1 MSILANKPGS
11 YKLNDPFVIV
21 LLIFTAVLLGYI
33 IATGGIM
40 SALVLLS
47 LPPMLIYF
55 NRFFYYP
62 KIGII
67 TVLFLAFLAIGITR
81 YIRNVPLGLGIDFF
95 LVLTY
100 AAVFFKYFNDKLNI
114 DSIKPLKNDLVL
126 VSLIWFLYSVGELA
140 NPQALSRTAWFY
152 AMRGMSLYMFLLIPL
167 IYLIFNKV
175 KDLMGFLYIW
185 GIFSILCS
193 LKAFQQMNFGP
204 DSYEQFWLDSGG
216 AVTHLINGELR
227 AWGFYSDAGQFGAAQ
242 AHAGVFGTIMFI
254 HFKDWRKKIFFLI
267 VALTGY
273 YGMMVSG
280 TRGAIVVPGAGI
292 ALYLIHRKNLFV
304 IVIGGLIL
312 FLVYSFF
319 KFTTIGESNQYIRRM
334 RTAFNPEENASLQV
348 RLKNREL
355 LSVYLADK
363 PFGGGIGSA
372 GDWGKRFSPQGF
384 LSQVATDSW
393 YVQIWA
399 EQGIVGLI
407 LHLAITFYIL
417 LKGSYILMFRIRDPE
432 LFGILSGFACGIVGI
447 MAASYG
453 NGVYGQLPTG
463 IIIYISMAYM
473 FMGKHLDDEIV
484 KIKSDAKKNAI

>member
-11 YKLNDPFVIV
+11 YKLNDPFVVV

-33 IATGGIM
+33 IATGGIK

-62 KIGII
+62 KIGIF
-67 TVLFLAFLAIGITR
+67 TVLILAFIAIGLTR
-81 YIRNVPLGLGIDFF
+81 YIRNIPLGLGIDFF

-100 AAVFFKYFNDKLNI
+100 AAIFFRYFNEKLNI
-114 DSIKPLKNDLVL
+114 DCIKPVNNDLVL
-126 VSLIWFLYSVGELA
+126 VSLIWFLYSVAEIA

-152 AMRGMSLYMFLLIPL
+152 AMRGMSLYMLLSIPL
-167 IYLIFNKV
+167 IYLIFYKV
-175 KDLMGFLYIW
+175 KNLMGFLYVW

-193 LKAFQQMNFGP
+193 LKAFQQMSFGP
-204 DSYEQFWLDSGG
+204 DSYEQFWLDTGG

-227 AWGFYSDAGQFGAAQ
+227 AWGIYSDAGQFGAAQ

-254 HFKDWRKKIFFLI
+254 HFKDWKKKLFFFI
-267 VALTGY
+267 VAIAGY

-280 TRGAIVVPGAGI
+280 TRGAIIVPGAGI

-304 IVIGGLIL
+304 IIIGGFIL
-312 FLVYSFF
+312 LMAYSFF
-319 KFTTIGESNQYIRRM
+319 KYTTIGESNQFIRRM
-334 RTAFNPEENASLQV
+334 RTAFNPEEDASLQV
-348 RLKNREL
+348 RLRNRDL
-355 LSVYLADK
+355 LGVYLADK
-363 PFGGGIGSA
+363 PFGGGIGAA

-384 LSQVATDSW
+384 LAQIATDSW

-407 LHLAITFYIL
+407 LHLAITFYIV
-417 LKGSYILMFRIRDPE
+417 LKGSYILMFRVRDPE
-432 LFGILSGFACGIVGI
+432 LFGILSGFACGIVGM

-453 NGVYGQLPTG
+453 NGVYGQLPSG

-473 FMGKHLDDEIV
+473 FMGEKLDAEFLQ
-484 KIKSDAKKNAI
+484 IKSDSKRTAI